1 MATRY
6 FRLHSICCHNPVS
19 VVYSLKNVV
28 KERLVD
34 GVGFRLHVPSIEIK
48 SQENIALVGHSGCG
62 KSTLLDMLALIL
74 HPDKT
79 DTFNLQ
85 PVEGKP
91 HQIDR
96 LWLRKKQSHLS
107 QIRKQHIGY
116 VLQSGGLLPYLTV
129 RENIEL
135 PRRLLKLADDDSIN
149 SIARVLGIH
158 RQLDKLPGLLSA
170 GERQRAAFARA
181 LSHRPSI
188 LLADEPTSALDP
200 ITAKK
205 IMAVVMELIKGL
217 KITLI
222 TASHDWAHVYKMELR
237 VLKQHAEPIEN
248 GRIYRS
254 TFSD

>member
-1 MATRY
+1 MT
-6 FRLHSICCHNPVS
+6 I
-19 VVYSLKNVV
+19 VYDLKNVV
-28 KERLVD
+28 KERLVE
-34 GVGFRLHVPSIEIK
+34 GVGYRLQVPSIEIRA
-48 SQENIALVGHSGCG
+48 QENIALVGHSGCG
-62 KSTLLDMLALIL
+62 KSTLLDIFALIL
-74 HPDKT
+74 HPDKV
-79 DTFNLQ
+79 DTFTID
-85 PVEGKP
+85 PIDGKSY
-91 HQIDR
+91 QIDK
-96 LWLRKKQSHLS
+96 LWRRRRQSRLS

-135 PRRLLKLADDDSIN
+135 PRRLLKLTDDDSID

-188 LLADEPTSALDP
+188 LLADEPTASLDP
-200 ITAKK
+200 ITARK

-222 TASHDWAHVYKMELR
+222 TASHDWAHVYKMDLR
-237 VLKQHAEPIEN
+237 VIKQESESVKD
-248 GRIYRS
+248 GQIYQS
-254 TFSD
+254 TFHD

>member
-1 MATRY
+1 MT
-6 FRLHSICCHNPVS
+6 

-28 KERLVD
+28 KERVTD
-34 GVGFRLHVPSIEIK
+34 GVGFRLVVPKIQISAE
-48 SQENIALVGHSGCG
+48 ENIALVGHSGCG

-74 HPDKT
+74 RPDGSDDFSLHPVDG
-79 DTFNLQ
+79 DSSDIAQ
-85 PVEGKP
+85 YWRRGS
-91 HQIDR
+91 
-96 LWLRKKQSHLS
+96 QSKLS

-135 PRRLLKLADDDSIN
+135 PRRLLKLPDDDSIE
-149 SIARVLGIH
+149 SISRVLGIQ
-158 RQLDKLPGLLSA
+158 RQLDKLPGYLSA

-188 LLADEPTSALDP
+188 LIADEPTAALDP
-200 ITAKK
+200 ITTQK
-205 IMAVVMELIKGL
+205 IMAVVMEVIKGL

-237 VLKQHAEPIEN
+237 TLKQEAEVVDG
-248 GRIYRS
+248 GRVYQS
-254 TFSD
+254 SFTD

>member
-1 MATRY
+1 VA
-6 FRLHSICCHNPVS
+6 I
-19 VVYSLKNVV
+19 VYSLKNVV
-28 KERLVD
+28 KERLID
-34 GVGFRLHVPSIEIK
+34 GVGFRLVVPEIK
-48 SQENIALVGHSGCG
+48 IKAQENIALIGHSGCG

-74 HPDKT
+74 RPDSSDDFSLHPVDGDNFDVGGLWQK
-79 DTFNLQ
+79 
-85 PVEGKP
+85 
-91 HQIDR
+91 DR
-96 LWLRKKQSHLS
+96 QSRLS

-135 PRRLLKLADDDSIN
+135 PRKLLNLPDDDSID
-149 SIARVLGIH
+149 SISRVLGID

-188 LLADEPTSALDP
+188 LIADEPTSALDP
-200 ITAKK
+200 ITAQK
-205 IMAVVMELIKGL
+205 IMAVVMEVIRGL

-237 VLKQHAEPIEN
+237 TLKQEAEAVDD
-248 GRIYRS
+248 GRVYQSRF
-254 TFSD
+254 TD

>member
-1 MATRY
+1 MT
-6 FRLHSICCHNPVS
+6 

-28 KERLVD
+28 KERLID
-34 GVGFRLHVPSIEIK
+34 GVGFRLVVPSVQIRA
-48 SQENIALVGHSGCG
+48 QEHVALIGHSGCG

-74 HPDKT
+74 HPDKS
-79 DTFNLQ
+79 DEFSLH
-85 PVEGKP
+85 PVDGESYDINRQWQRRRQG
-91 HQIDR
+91 
-96 LWLRKKQSHLS
+96 SLS

-135 PRRLLKLADDDSIN
+135 PRQLLNLPDDDSIN
-149 SIARVLGIH
+149 SISRVLGIH

-170 GERQRAAFARA
+170 GERQRASFARA
-181 LSHRPSI
+181 LSHRPTI
-188 LLADEPTSALDP
+188 LIADEPTAALDP
-200 ITAKK
+200 ITAQK

-237 VLKQHAEPIEN
+237 TLKQEAGPVDD
-248 GRIYRS
+248 GKVYQSR
-254 TFSD
+254 FSD

>member
-1 MATRY
+1 MA
-6 FRLHSICCHNPVS
+6 
-19 VVYSLKNVV
+19 VVYSLKNVR
-28 KERLVD
+28 KERLID
-34 GVGFRLHVPSIEIK
+34 GVGFRLLVPRIQIHAG
-48 SQENIALVGHSGCG
+48 ENIALVGHSGCG

-74 HPDKT
+74 RPDESDDMTLHPVQD
-79 DTFNLQ
+79 DNHD
-85 PVEGKP
+85 VA
-91 HQIDR
+91 R
-96 LWLRKKQSHLS
+96 LWQRDGQGQLS

-135 PRRLLKLADDDSIN
+135 PRRLLQLPGDDSID
-149 SIARVLGIH
+149 SISKVLGIS

-188 LLADEPTSALDP
+188 LIADEPTAALDP
-200 ITAKK
+200 ITAHK
-205 IMAVVMELIKGL
+205 IMAVVMEVIRGL

-237 VLKQHAEPIEN
+237 TLKQEASAVE
-248 GRIYRS
+248 GGKVYQS
-254 TFSD
+254 SFSD

>member
-1 MATRY
+1 MT
-6 FRLHSICCHNPVS
+6 
-19 VVYSLKNVV
+19 VVYSLENVV
-28 KERLVD
+28 KERLID
-34 GVGFRLHVPSIEIK
+34 GVGFRLLVPKIQIRAE
-48 SQENIALVGHSGCG
+48 ENIALIGHSGCG

-74 HPDKT
+74 RPDTSDDLSLHPVRGENHDVAS
-79 DTFNLQ
+79 LWRR
-85 PVEGKP
+85 
-91 HQIDR
+91 DR
-96 LWLRKKQSHLS
+96 YSRLS

-135 PRRLLKLADDDSIN
+135 PRRLLKLPGDDSIN
-149 SIARVLGIH
+149 SISKVLGIS

-170 GERQRAAFARA
+170 GERQRASFARA

-188 LLADEPTSALDP
+188 LIADEPTAALDP
-200 ITAKK
+200 ITAHK
-205 IMAVVMELIKGL
+205 IMAVVMEVIRGL

-237 VLKQHAEPIEN
+237 TLRQEAVVVDDGKVYQ
-248 GRIYRS
+248 S